1 MHRFLAEIECRAF
14 RIAHIASGNRDD
26 ALEIVQE
33 AMTRLAQRYG
43 DHPRDAW
50 LPLFHRILQSRIQ
63 DWRRRQWV
71 RNRFRVWF
79 HGDDGEEGSPLD
91 AVPEQ
96 QSQEP
101 SLALERDQFMARLDA
116 ELHALPYRQ
125 QQAFLLRVWEGMDIA
140 ATAQAMGCS
149 ESSVKTHYARA
160 RERLK
165 QKLEDMV

>member
-1 MHRFLAEIECRAF
+1 MHRFLADIEGRAF
-14 RIAHIASGNRDD
+14 RIATVATGNRDD
-26 ALEIVQE
+26 ALEIVQD
-33 AMTRLAQRYG
+33 AMTKLVQRYG
-43 DHPRDAW
+43 DHVREEW

-63 DWRRRQWV
+63 DRHRRQLV

-79 HGDDGEEGSPLD
+79 HDDDDEESPLD
-91 AVPEQ
+91 QMPEQ

-101 SLALERDQFMARLDA
+101 SLSLERDQFMERLNA

-125 QQAFLLRVWEGMDIA
+125 QQAFLLRVWEGLDIA

-165 QKLEDMV
+165 ERLEDVK